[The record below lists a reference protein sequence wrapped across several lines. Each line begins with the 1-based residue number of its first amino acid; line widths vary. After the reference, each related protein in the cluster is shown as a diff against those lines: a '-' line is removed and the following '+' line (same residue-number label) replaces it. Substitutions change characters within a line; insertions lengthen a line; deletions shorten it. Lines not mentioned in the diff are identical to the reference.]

1 MSCQIRAIFQNKNK
15 KYLPKHI
22 NKQNLIFLSLTP
34 FFLCSLSYINVI
46 FFSLIL
52 AGSRRK
58 EGRTLSLPSSLPL
71 LSSIYLFCL
80 CCCLARGFSSPPH
93 LSWGFIH
100 RPVQLI
106 PPRIAASVFWL
117 FHRAGLIL
125 LFVRRLLPRVGGWFY
140 QSS

>member
-58 EGRTLSLPSSLPL
+58 EGRTLSLPSSLPPPFSMNIFAFVTFNL
-71 LSSIYLFCL
+71 EVSLTHFTSHKVLSIISDDLFRPAMKPQGL
-80 CCCLARGFSSPPH
+80 GFSIGLVS
-93 LSWGFIH
+93 SSSMFAGFSLAL
-100 RPVQLI
+100 VTG
-106 PPRIAASVFWL
+106 F
-117 FHRAGLIL
+117 
-125 LFVRRLLPRVGGWFY
+125 
-140 QSS
+140 